1 MLACALGILLQQQ
14 QPMPPPMAVPPPR
27 LPPPMP
33 QVQLV
38 LVKRG
43 ALVVRGRKLAPVAA
57 AEVAVQR
64 GEVGTAAVA
73 GESAGAQRTNSIGRI
88 KDSPAL
94 PSCLLCQLELF
105 GQAAGNDSASHAKI
119 KTAHCTY

>member
-1 MLACALGILLQQQ
+1 
-14 QPMPPPMAVPPPR
+14 
-27 LPPPMP
+27 
-33 QVQLV
+33 
-38 LVKRG
+38 
-43 ALVVRGRKLAPVAA
+43 
-57 AEVAVQR
+57 VQR

-73 GESAGAQRTNSIGRI
+73 GESAGAQRTKGSSIGRI